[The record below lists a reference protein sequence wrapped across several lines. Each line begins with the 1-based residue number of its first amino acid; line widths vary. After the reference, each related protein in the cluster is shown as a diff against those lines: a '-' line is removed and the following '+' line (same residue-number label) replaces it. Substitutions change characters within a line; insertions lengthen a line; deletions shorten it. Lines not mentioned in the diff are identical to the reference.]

1 MAQEQ
6 ETKEEAAT
14 AAEEVKPTK
23 AGKKAAAAEAAAE
36 ASQPK
41 RQSAAELLGEDLS
54 PVKARKAKQSKN
66 ISQGI
71 VHVKA
76 TFNNTIV
83 SVTDLSGNVISWGSA
98 GGAGFKGSRK
108 STAYA
113 GTVVAQDACRNAMS
127 HGLKEAEVRI
137 QGPGAGRESAV
148 RAVQSCGVSVT
159 AIQDVTPMPHNG
171 CRPKKRRRV

>member
-1 MAQEQ
+1 MANEKESNESAEQ
-6 ETKEEAAT
+6 AEDVKAKKPAADAAVET
-14 AAEEVKPTK
+14 
-23 AGKKAAAAEAAAE
+23 AEAN
-36 ASQPK
+36 QPK
-41 RQSAAELLGEDLS
+41 RQTAAELLGEDTV

-66 ISQGI
+66 VSQGI

-113 GTVVAQDACRNAMS
+113 GTVVAQEATRTAMS

-159 AIQDVTPMPHNG
+159 AIKDVTPVPHNG
-171 CRPKKRRRV
+171 CRPRKRRRV